1 MTRNDTPPT
10 LPGDVS
16 RRTVLAVGA
25 TGAAA
30 VTLAAC
36 SKAASPSAVNGGAA
50 TTAATTGAAA
60 SSAGGASSAAGSSAA
75 GSGGKVLAT
84 LADVPAGSAVAAT
97 GTDGGPIIISRTG
110 AASVVAFSAICPHQG
125 CTVAPSFACPCH
137 GSTFDAKTGTNLS
150 GPAPSGLTAVP
161 VSVSGQNIVAG

>member
-1 MTRNDTPPT
+1 MTRNDTSPT

-16 RRTVLAVGA
+16 RRAVLAVGA

-36 SKAASPSAVNGGAA
+36 SKAASPGVVNGGAA
-50 TTAATTGAAA
+50 STAAATSG
-60 SSAGGASSAAGSSAA
+60 AGGASSAAGSAAA